1 MFGNMF
7 ETYDVIFEVYIEDKL
22 AKRQIMQ
29 APKEILMVNFIQM
42 AEQIK
47 KDQRPMKIK
56 IIRQDVIWDNFDSK
70 QKVLNNE
77 IAAINNAMELWEE
90 NNNKEDEHN
99 DR

>member
-1 MFGNMF
+1 MFGNIF
-7 ETYDVIFEVYIEDKL
+7 ETYDVMFEVYIEDKL
-22 AKRQIMQ
+22 VKKQRMQ
-29 APKEILMVNFIQM
+29 APEEFIIANFMQM